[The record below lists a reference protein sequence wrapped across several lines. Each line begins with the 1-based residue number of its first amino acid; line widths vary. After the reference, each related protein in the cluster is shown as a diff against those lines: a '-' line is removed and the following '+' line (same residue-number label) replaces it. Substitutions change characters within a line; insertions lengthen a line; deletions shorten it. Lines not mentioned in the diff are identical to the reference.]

1 LASGIKGAE
10 GVCNIVEALRSP
22 ATTLLLTVGIGVAAV
37 AIAVGFSTYR
47 RMDSRRRREQ
57 ALAGAIL
64 GIQAVVLAAFL
75 LWFRSGQTIFAF
87 VRNFLNFTLL
97 QPYIGALF
105 RG

>member
-1 LASGIKGAE
+1 
-10 GVCNIVEALRSP
+10 
-22 ATTLLLTVGIGVAAV
+22 
-37 AIAVGFSTYR
+37 
-47 RMDSRRRREQ
+47 MDSRRRREQ

-97 QPYIGALF
+97 RPYIGALF
-105 RG
+105 RGAKNTIVLAVGGIDRAHAQSRLTEISAPQRHPRRR